1 MIQSVAENSIP
12 VVTVDGPGGSGKGT
26 VTQMLARRLGW
37 HLLDSGALYR
47 LTALAARRQGVDL
60 ADEAGLV
67 NVASGLNVSFEPTP
81 AGEPVRVILDG
92 DDVTREIRTEE
103 TGDGASRVAVIQA
116 VREALL
122 QRQRDFRKA
131 PGLVADGRD
140 MGTVVFPDAPVK
152 VFLTAS
158 AEERARR
165 RYLQLKDAGVNVN
178 IERLL
183 DEIRARD
190 ERDMN
195 RSAAPLKPADDAQ
208 VIDSTGLSIEEVLS
222 KVMALMGQA

>member
-1 MIQSVAENSIP
+1 MAVSKPMVI
-12 VVTVDGPGGSGKGT
+12 TVDGPGGSGKGT
-26 VTQMLARRLGW
+26 ITQMLAKKLGF

-47 LTALAARRQGVDL
+47 LTALAAVRQGVSLD
-60 ADEAGLV
+60 DEGALV
-67 NVASGLNVSFEPTP
+67 KVAASLDVAFEPTP
-81 AGEPVRVILDG
+81 AGEPAKVILAG
-92 DDVTREIRTEE
+92 EDVTGEIRTE
-103 TGDGASRVAVIQA
+103 TCGDNASKVAVIQS
-116 VREALL
+116 VRDALL

-152 VFLTAS
+152 IFLTAS

-165 RYLQLKDAGVNVN
+165 RFSQLKDAGVDVN
-178 IERLL
+178 IDALL
-183 DEIRARD
+183 DEIRVRD

-208 VIDSTGLSIEEVLS
+208 VIDSTGLSIEEVLGRC
-222 KVMALMGQA
+222 MAAAGQA